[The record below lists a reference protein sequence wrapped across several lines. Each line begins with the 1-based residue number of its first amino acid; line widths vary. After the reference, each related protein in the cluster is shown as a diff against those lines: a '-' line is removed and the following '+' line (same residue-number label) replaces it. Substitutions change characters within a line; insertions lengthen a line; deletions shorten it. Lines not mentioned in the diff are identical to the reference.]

1 VVIKEGYDEKG
12 KKKTGWFGRGKKEKD
27 EKSST
32 LSSSQ
37 YVSRPPTASSYARS
51 RSTPTPIITTDPT
64 ATTVAEV
71 AASAPPMNPLGEE
84 DDEDLPP
91 RLNSPILQNRNQI
104 CASPPTSSNSTV
116 SSGSDSR
123 ALTPTGSH
131 TSPTPHAL
139 PVPSTSGEDSDIPKH
154 AGFDLDAMRK
164 MIGQAVRE
172 RPEELQVSA
181 TAVMAELAQSDD
193 NEFGNT
199 KSGLMPVLPS
209 VVAEEKSWSARDV
222 VKSIPSREKEQE
234 NRRYGGRGELSSS
247 SPSLAYNSPTGNEF
261 DSPTWGPSTSSPYLP
276 SPTYCPSPVMP
287 PPPSSSPGLSSPSFA
302 GGSLHYNPF
311 AASSTASLTSNAF
324 NNSDHYSQSH
334 EYHNNQIGASGGAR
348 LDSGTGL
355 SFGSADGTIMSVDG
369 SGSSSGS
376 RLDAWVVPGDI
387 GRQSGTTTSGFVM
400 NPWA

>member
-1 VVIKEGYDEKG
+1 MVIKEAYDEKA
-12 KKKTGWFGRGKKEKD
+12 KKKTGWFGRGKKD

-51 RSTPTPIITTDPT
+51 RSTPTPITTTDTT
-64 ATTVAEV
+64 ATIVAGV
-71 AASAPPMNPLGEE
+71 AASTSSMNPLGEE

-91 RLNSPILQNRNQI
+91 RLNSPILQNHDQI
-104 CASPPTSSNSTV
+104 CASLPTSSNSTV
-116 SSGSDSR
+116 SLGSDSR

-131 TSPTPHAL
+131 ILATPPAPHAL
-139 PVPSTSGEDSDIPKH
+139 QVPSASGEDLDIPKH

-164 MIGQAVRE
+164 MIGQAVRD
-172 RPEELQVSA
+172 RPEELQVNA
-181 TAVMAELAQSDD
+181 TAVMAKSAQSDD

-199 KSGLMPVLPS
+199 KSDLMPVLPS
-209 VVAEEKSWSARDV
+209 VAAEEKSWSARDV

-234 NRRYGGRGELSSS
+234 NRRYGGRGEFSSS

-261 DSPTWGPSTSSPYLP
+261 DSPTWGPSTSSAYLP
-276 SPTYCPSPVMP
+276 SSTCRPSPSM
-287 PPPSSSPGLSSPSFA
+287 PPPSSSPGFSSPSFA

-311 AASSTASLTSNAF
+311 AASSATSLTSNAF
-324 NNSDHYSQSH
+324 NNSAHHSQSH
-334 EYHNNQIGASGGAR
+334 EYHHNQSGASE
-348 LDSGTGL
+348 DSGTGL

-369 SGSSSGS
+369 SGSSNGS